1 MPLTIIKE
9 TNLFLKVVG
18 DTGNLTLSRF
28 AGIVRFTSGRS
39 RAALSS
45 KPFATILPTTSA
57 HSVSL
62 SHFGN
67 SHNIP
72 NVHYYWTCH
81 GDLQAVIFDINIA
94 AVLAFF
100 SNKVFCNEVK

>member
-1 MPLTIIKE
+1 MPLTIME
-9 TNLFLKVVG
+9 GTHLFLNVGG
-18 DTGNLTLSRF
+18 DTGNLTRPCF
-28 AGIVRFTSGRS
+28 AGILRFPSGRS

-45 KPFATILPTTSA
+45 KP
-57 HSVSL
+57 VSTVSQNPLLTPCL

-72 NVHYYWTCH
+72 NVHYSWICR
-81 GDLQAVIFDINIA
+81 GDLQAVIFDITIA
-94 AVLAFF
+94 AALAFF